1 MSSGLVEAQV
11 ALPHLHNQVALP
23 QLHERTRAKADWHI
37 NADAPPPADSTHVS
51 LAARRRN
58 RGVPRPKLRR
68 RPAAMAES

>member
-23 QLHERTRAKADWHI
+23 HLHERTRAKADRHI

-58 RGVPRPKLRR
+58 RGVPRPNSVAGQPRV
-68 RPAAMAES
+68 AES